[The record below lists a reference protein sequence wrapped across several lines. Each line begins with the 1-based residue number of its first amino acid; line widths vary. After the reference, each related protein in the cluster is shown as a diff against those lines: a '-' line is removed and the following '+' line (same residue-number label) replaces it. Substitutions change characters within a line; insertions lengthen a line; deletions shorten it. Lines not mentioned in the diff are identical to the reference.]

1 MIAFLIPIFIVI
13 FITVFSS
20 GGGNILKG
28 VGDSFS
34 HLRPYFFATKAPD
47 QQEQKQSPLP
57 STFQKPSTLT
67 PPSFV
72 LDTAITTGP
81 KEKESIADTRVTFEF
96 SGFVNPSST
105 QGSIFFESKL
115 QGVDTDWVTTQNTRI
130 FNLPAGP
137 KEYTLFARAKLNSI
151 VDQTPASRVFAVN
164 VSPYFQKVTI
174 SSLSTA
180 TPSLITLKANLKQG
194 EEISI
199 TGWKIQG
206 KAGSFQ
212 IPLGIERI
220 NPFSSLQ
227 PGNLITV
234 KASDTVYLSSTR
246 GPFGLGKHFKP
257 NTCMG
262 YLKSSYTFPLAVP
275 SSCSL
280 DKPRE
285 EDLLF
290 FLQACQDFIFKKIDF
305 SSCMFP
311 DYSQDITVKADTQC
325 TTYLT
330 GLATGFTYNSCFLR
344 HGDET
349 GFTINEWQVYMNI
362 NLLTQRFD
370 TIELLDQNGLVVD
383 QEKYSL

>member
-1 MIAFLIPIFIVI
+1 MPAFLIPLFIIIFIVM
-13 FITVFSS
+13 FSS
-20 GGGNILKG
+20 GGNIFKNL
-28 VGDSFS
+28 GDPLS
-34 HLRPYFFATKAPD
+34 HVRPYFFAAKDSD
-47 QQEQKQSPLP
+47 QKSQTQSPSP
-57 STFQKPSTLT
+57 SALQKPPAPSS
-67 PPSFV
+67 PSFI
-72 LDTAITTGP
+72 LDTAIAAGP
-81 KEKESIADTRVTFEF
+81 KEKESITDTKIPFEF
-96 SGFVNPSST
+96 SGSVSPSNT
-105 QGSIFFESKL
+105 QGSMLFESKL
-115 QGVDTDWVTTQNTRI
+115 QGVDADWVTTQKARTLD
-130 FNLPAGP
+130 LPIGS
-137 KEYTLFARAKLNSI
+137 KEYTLLVRSKLDSV
-151 VDQTPASRVFAVN
+151 VDQTPVSRVFAVK
-164 VSPYFQKVTI
+164 VSPYFQKVMI

-180 TPSLITLKANLKQG
+180 TPSLITLKTNLKQG

-212 IPLGIERI
+212 IPLGIEQI

-227 PGNLITV
+227 PGDLIAV

-262 YLKSSYTFPLAVP
+262 YLKSSYIFPLSVP

-290 FLQACQDFIFKKIDF
+290 FLQACQDFIFKKMDF
-305 SSCMFP
+305 SSCTFP

-325 TTYLT
+325 TTYLA

-344 HGDET
+344 HADEA
-349 GFTINEWQVYMNI
+349 GFTTNEWQVYMNT